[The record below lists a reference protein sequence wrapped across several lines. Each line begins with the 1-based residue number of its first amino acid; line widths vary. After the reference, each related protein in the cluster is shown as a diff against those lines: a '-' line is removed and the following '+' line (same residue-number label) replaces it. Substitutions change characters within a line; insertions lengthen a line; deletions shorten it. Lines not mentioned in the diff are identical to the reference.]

1 MKAPYFGAF
10 LYQLFRNKN
19 KRLAMTNELKLP
31 RGRKLSLETPV
42 IMGIL
47 NVTPDSFSDGGQFI
61 DPVAALNQAMQL
73 LNDGAQII
81 DIGGESTRPGA
92 PDVSLEDELAR
103 VIPAIKVI
111 REHSDCI
118 ISIDTS
124 KAMVMEQAL
133 LAGADIIN
141 DVRALQG
148 EGALEVVAKHSDVA
162 ICLMHMQGQPRSM
175 QSAPHYDDLFSE
187 INTFFTQR
195 INACETAE
203 IKREQLI
210 LDPGFGFGKTLSHNY
225 QILAQ
230 FNDFNQFGLP
240 LLAGLSRKSMI
251 GNLLNRDTSERLAGS
266 LAGAL
271 IAAQNGAKIIRVH
284 DVKETADVLG
294 VYQAC
299 DKGITQ

>member
-1 MKAPYFGAF
+1 
-10 LYQLFRNKN
+10 
-19 KRLAMTNELKLP
+19 MTSILKLP
-31 RGRKLSLETPV
+31 RGRTLNLEKPV

-47 NVTPDSFSDGGQFI
+47 NVTPDSFSDGGQFLNPKI
-61 DPVAALNQAMQL
+61 ALKRAMQL
-73 LNDGAQII
+73 LDDGATIL

-103 VIPAIKVI
+103 VIPAIKAI
-111 REHSDCI
+111 RQHSDCV

-124 KAMVMEQAL
+124 KALVMEQAI
-133 LAGADIIN
+133 LAGADIVN
-141 DVRALQG
+141 DVRALQ
-148 EGALEVVAKHSDVA
+148 EIDALETVAQYEDVA

-175 QSAPHYDDLFSE
+175 QSAPHYDNLFADINMFFSE
-187 INTFFTQR
+187 R
-195 INACETAE
+195 IKACETAG
-203 IKREQLI
+203 IKFERLI

-225 QILAQ
+225 QILAR
-230 FNDFNQFGLP
+230 FDDFNKLGLP

-251 GNLLNRDTSERLAGS
+251 GNLLNRDTNERLAGS

-299 DKGITQ
+299 EQGISQ